1 MNHGVEAMDGIMKL
15 GVENKLLEIFETF
28 GLPWV

>member
-1 MNHGVEAMDGIMKL
+1 MNHGVEVADRIIKH